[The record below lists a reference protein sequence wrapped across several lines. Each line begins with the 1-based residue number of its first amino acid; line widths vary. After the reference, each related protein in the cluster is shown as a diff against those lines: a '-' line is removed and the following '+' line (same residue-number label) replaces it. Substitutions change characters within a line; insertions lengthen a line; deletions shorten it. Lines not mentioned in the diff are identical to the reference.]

1 MAMKTY
7 TIEEIEDKYIGK
19 KGTEKRNK
27 YEKELR
33 EELQTIIIIKLMTF
47 WSKTHAKY
55 ACLLY
60 FQANYLEFPKKSHT
74 FAPTNKPRWRNR

>member
-19 KGTEKRNK
+19 KG
-27 YEKELR
+27 
-33 EELQTIIIIKLMTF
+33 
-47 WSKTHAKY
+47 SKTHAKY

-74 FAPTNKPRWRNR
+74 FALANKPRWRNR